1 MQLKTP
7 RSKLFGPQ
15 ITAVRAD
22 SAMNFRRSSLTKFSA
37 LSFSMPDV
45 TGGGFSNSPG
55 YYGPAEDI
63 VEEGEE
69 DEERETDTVSR

>member
-1 MQLKTP
+1 MNARGRL
-7 RSKLFGPQ
+7 SKL
-15 ITAVRAD
+15 
-22 SAMNFRRSSLTKFSA
+22 SA

-45 TGGGFSNSPG
+45 TGAGFSNSPG

-69 DEERETDTVSR
+69 GDEERETDNVPR